1 MSQVNTSQIEI
12 NLKAGKLTAI
22 KKGPKMDLTGQRF
35 GKLTVLSE
43 APIHIT
49 AKGSRCR
56 RWVCKCDCGRTKIIE
71 QNSLRRGATKSC
83 GCALPPHRD
92 LTGQVFGMLTVL
104 EEAEP
109 VYSASGRKNYTWLCQ
124 CSCGRKKIIPTRNLT
139 EGHAKS
145 CGCLNKFDLTGRTYG
160 RLTIIK
166 EVEPLVYSSG
176 VRRRRWYC
184 QCSCGRNITVLQS
197 DLEHGKK
204 SCGCGWL
211 LNLTGQTYGSLS
223 VLHEAKPR
231 ILSGRKRRYWVCKCN
246 NCGKTVTVMQDI
258 LRTGRKNSCGDP
270 GCLAASAASSATSTT
285 SATSASSTSSNT
297 TAASSATTAPS
308 TTSATTASFVR
319 VDPKKHS

>member
-12 NLKAGKLTAI
+12 GLKAGKLTAI

-71 QNSLRRGATKSC
+71 QSSLRSGATKSC

-270 GCLAASAASSATSTT
+270 GCLAASAASSTSSATSATT
-285 SATSASSTSSNT
+285 AASSTPSATSAS
-297 TAASSATTAPS
+297 
-308 TTSATTASFVR
+308 FVR
-319 VDPKKHS
+319 IDPKNNVNQ